1 MKLGFLTAC
10 FPNLELEDL
19 VRWGSKEDGIKR
31 YTGSDFSV
39 GIELAINFLE

>member
-19 VRWGSKEDGIKR
+19 VRWGSKEGFQ
-31 YTGSDFSV
+31 G
-39 GIELAINFLE
+39 N